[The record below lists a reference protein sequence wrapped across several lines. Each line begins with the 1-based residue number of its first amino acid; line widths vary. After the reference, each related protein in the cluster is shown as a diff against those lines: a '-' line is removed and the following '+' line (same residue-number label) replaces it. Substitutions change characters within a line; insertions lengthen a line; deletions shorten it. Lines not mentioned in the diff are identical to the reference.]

1 MRDSNSLGIMMEQ
14 RSSTKRSA
22 FALLAISLG
31 LFGSPSIP
39 AMAAGGTLT
48 MQRSVAI
55 ADPSSVSD
63 AIRKECRI
71 EEGMADLIAI
81 HASLPF
87 EKVVRVDRVSG
98 NLPGKVLALTIVQVS
113 ALGGGRFTGPKHITM
128 EGTLWDNGQVVGS
141 FRGRWEIG
149 GAASACGS
157 IGFLARSA
165 GLDIGNWLLKPTVG
179 AQFGNPS

>member
-1 MRDSNSLGIMMEQ
+1 MTEQ
-14 RSSTKRSA
+14 RSPTKHSA
-22 FALLAISLG
+22 YVLLAISLG
-31 LFGSPSIP
+31 LFGGPSTP
-39 AMAAGGTLT
+39 AMAAGSTLT
-48 MQRSVAI
+48 MQKAVAL
-55 ADPSSVSD
+55 AAPDSANE

-71 EEGMADLIAI
+71 EVGMADLIAI

-87 EKVVRVDRVSG
+87 EKVVRVDRVSSD
-98 NLPGKVLALTIVQVS
+98 LPGKVLALTIVKVS
-113 ALGGGRFTGPKHITM
+113 ALGGGRFTGSKHITM

-157 IGFLARSA
+157 VSFLARSA